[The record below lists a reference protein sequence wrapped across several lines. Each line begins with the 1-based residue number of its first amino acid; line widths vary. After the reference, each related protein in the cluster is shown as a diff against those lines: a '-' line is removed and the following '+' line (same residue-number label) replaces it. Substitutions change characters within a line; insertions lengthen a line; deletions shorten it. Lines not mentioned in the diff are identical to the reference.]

1 MILGRAVY
9 LDLPLVSSVWFQ
21 RQSREPEC
29 KNEVERRSFR
39 NVGWPSYLELAI
51 NKTGF
56 GGSPRLTV
64 WPSPSCSIT
73 LSSCFSFALSQG
85 TSTLIARAR
94 LRGPGRHMVQPPP
107 IM

>member
-51 NKTGF
+51 NNNRVWRF
-56 GGSPRLTV
+56 AEAHRVAITV
-64 WPSPSCSIT
+64 
-73 LSSCFSFALSQG
+73 LQHYLELVL
-85 TSTLIARAR
+85 LIRFV
-94 LRGPGRHMVQPPP
+94 PGDQAP
-107 IM
+107 